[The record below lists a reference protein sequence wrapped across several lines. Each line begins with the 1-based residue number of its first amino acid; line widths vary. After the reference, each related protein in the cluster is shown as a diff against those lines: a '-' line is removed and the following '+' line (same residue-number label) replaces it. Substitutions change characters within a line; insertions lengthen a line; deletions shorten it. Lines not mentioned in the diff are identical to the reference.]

1 MRKSDFA
8 LISALYDSKNGGLYS
23 DVYFPIIKYTIISLF
38 YQKEPQE
45 YYTHD
50 NVKDFI
56 IRNFGVEIPSL
67 VIKKSIVA
75 VNDKSSDLD
84 LQIYE
89 NGSEF
94 KILKAWDCSINEEI
108 DAKAR
113 FFDTNIDLLENEYQK
128 YVESEDI
135 ENDKTFVDFISDNTD
150 DILGYFEN
158 DSVEKIGCEYAVM
171 ASFLKYLHDNTPDLF
186 KIANELFWGSIIAG
200 FLKREKISVIE
211 KNNRIEY
218 YLDTPIVMGLLNL
231 STEEKEIYAKE
242 LLDIIKSSGGLP
254 KIHPITIEE
263 VTSIILSV
271 ENSEHPIPNTPIE
284 AAWYRDGLT
293 KSKLAH
299 KRVNAL
305 KHLEEMG
312 VEQFPSLSPNDISKT
327 KKSYSNN
334 ITVKSLAQSRGGIS
348 NDRGIF
354 RDIHDVY
361 MDDYVGERRDK
372 KGTEDCCF
380 FVTTNT
386 DLVNFCRNRKQSRMR
401 TIGASKIILE
411 LWMHNTNQSGIE
423 NKALTEMMA
432 RCFDINKRDVR
443 NKLSIVSRYYNS
455 TRREDFDPKVY
466 QEIISC
472 LYKRDK
478 DVIAA
483 VDRLKEEGDITAE
496 ENVRIIIARADKKSK
511 QNETRINEMKNQVSN
526 LRKELDKTEKEKINA
541 IQTGN
546 KESRK
551 NNELQAKL
559 DKTQNTVQKQR
570 EKLSRYEEK
579 ERLSKEYI
587 AIKESLDLMD
597 KDKNNYIEKN
607 DHFFFYYVI
616 DVIIL
621 SVLLVSIIYL
631 IYQYRK
637 GGSLTIPIMMSALSV
652 LVPII
657 TPIRNKFIYIVDCQV
672 THDKIRKENE
682 QLWISMHPDYTSLKS
697 QANDIQNQ
705 IIEIE
710 RIIGDRIV
718 DMLE

>member
-38 YQKEPQE
+38 YQTESQE

-75 VNDKSSDLD
+75 INDKSSELD
-84 LQIYE
+84 LQIFE

-108 DAKAR
+108 DARAR
-113 FFDTNIDLLENEYQK
+113 VFDTNIDLLENEYQK

-135 ENDKTFVDFISDNTD
+135 DNDKTFVDFISDNTD

-200 FLKREKISVIE
+200 FLKRDKINVVE

-218 YLDTPIVMGLLNL
+218 FLDTPIVMGLLNL
-231 STEEKEIYAKE
+231 STEEKELYAKE
-242 LLDIIKSSGGLP
+242 LLDIIISSGGLP
-254 KIHPITIEE
+254 KLHPITIDE

-284 AAWYRDGLT
+284 AAWYRDGLS

-305 KHLEEMG
+305 KYLEEMG
-312 VEQFPSLSPNDISKT
+312 VVQFPSLSPNDISKI

-334 ITVKSLAQSRGGIS
+334 KDVKSLAQSRGGIS

-372 KGTEDCCF
+372 KGSEDCCF

-386 DLVNFCRNRKQSRMR
+386 DLVKFCRNRKQSRMR

-411 LWMHNTNQSGIE
+411 LWMHNSNQSGIE

-483 VDRLKEEGDITAE
+483 VDRLKEEGDVTAD
-496 ENVRIIIARADKKSK
+496 ENVRIIIAKADKKRK
-511 QNETRINEMKNQVSN
+511 QKEARINEMKNQVSN
-526 LRKELDKTEKEKINA
+526 LRKKLDKTEKEKNNA
-541 IQTGN
+541 IQSGN

-559 DKTQNTVQKQR
+559 DKTQNTVQKQKER
-570 EKLSRYEEK
+570 LSRYEEK
-579 ERLSKEYI
+579 EKLDKQYA
-587 AIKESLDLMD
+587 AIKKSLDPMEKEKTD
-597 KDKNNYIEKN
+597 YVEKN
-607 DHFFFYYVI
+607 DHFKLYYAIEVFILVVFLLSIIWLIVQLRNGENITIPIILSAITIILTSITAFKNKTLYVI
-616 DVIIL
+616 DR
-621 SVLLVSIIYL
+621 
-631 IYQYRK
+631 Q
-637 GGSLTIPIMMSALSV
+637 IM
-652 LVPII
+652 
-657 TPIRNKFIYIVDCQV
+657 
-672 THDKIRKENE
+672 HDKIRMENE
-682 QLWISMHPDYTSLKS
+682 QLWISMHPDYTSIISK
-697 QANDIQNQ
+697 ANDIQNQ
-705 IIEIE
+705 ITEIE
-710 RIIGDRIV
+710 RVIGGQIV
-718 DMLE
+718 DELE

>member
-8 LISALYDSKNGGLYS
+8 LISALYDSKSGGLYS

-50 NVKDFI
+50 NVKDYI
-56 IRNFGVEIPSL
+56 IKNFGIEIPSL

-75 VNDKSSDLD
+75 VNEKSPELD
-84 LQIYE
+84 LQIFE

-94 KILKAWDCSINEEI
+94 KILKAWDYSINEEI
-108 DAKAR
+108 DAKAHV
-113 FFDTNIDLLENEYQK
+113 FDTNIDKLENEYQQ

-135 ENDKTFVDFISDNTD
+135 DNDKTFLSFISDNTD

-158 DSVEKIGCEYAVM
+158 ESAEKIGCEYAVM
-171 ASFLKYLHDNTPDLF
+171 ASFLRYLHDKSPELF

-200 FLKREKISVIE
+200 FLKRDKISVIE

-218 YLDTPIVMGLLNL
+218 FLDTPIVMGLLNL

-242 LLDIIKSSGGLP
+242 LLEIILSSGGIP
-254 KIHPITIEE
+254 RIHPITVEE

-293 KSKLAH
+293 KSKLAQ

-305 KHLEEMG
+305 KYLEKMG
-312 VEQFPSLSPNDISKT
+312 VELFPSLSPNDIAKT

-334 ITVKSLAQSRGGIS
+334 NAVKSLAQSRGGIS

-354 RDIHDVY
+354 RDIHDIY
-361 MDDYVGERRDK
+361 MDDYIGERREK
-372 KGTEDCCF
+372 KGIEDCCF

-386 DLVNFCRNRKQSRMR
+386 DLVKYCRDRKQSRMR

-411 LWMHNTNQSGIE
+411 LWMHNTNKSGIE

-455 TRREDFDPKVY
+455 TRREDFDSKVY

-483 VDRLKEEGDITAE
+483 VDRLRDGGDVVAE
-496 ENVRIIIARADKKSK
+496 ENVRIIIARADKKRK
-511 QNETRINEMKNQVSN
+511 QKEALINDMNNQVSN
-526 LRKELDKTEKEKINA
+526 LRKKLDRTEKEKNLF
-541 IQTGN
+541 IQSGN
-546 KESRK
+546 NERRK

-559 DKTQNTVQKQR
+559 DKTQDTVQKQK

-579 ERLSKEYI
+579 ERLSKQYSD
-587 AIKESLDLMD
+587 IKESLDLME
-597 KDKNNYIEKN
+597 KELYNYVDKN
-607 DHFFFYYVI
+607 DHFYLHYVLE
-616 DVIIL
+616 VIIL
-621 SVLLVSIIYL
+621 AVFLLSIIYL
-631 IYQYRK
+631 IIQLRN
-637 GGSLTIPIMMSALSV
+637 GGSITIPVIMSIISI
-652 LVPII
+652 LVQTI
-657 TPIRNKFIYIVDCQV
+657 TSIKNKTLYVIDRQV
-672 THDKIRKENE
+672 AHDKIRKDNE
-682 QLWISMHPDYTSLKS
+682 QLWISSHPEYTSLKS

-705 IIEIE
+705 IMEIE
-710 RIIGDRIV
+710 RVIGDRIV

>member
-38 YQKEPQE
+38 YQTESQE

-75 VNDKSSDLD
+75 INDKSSELD
-84 LQIYE
+84 LQIFE

-108 DAKAR
+108 DARAR
-113 FFDTNIDLLENEYQK
+113 VFDTNIDLLENEYQK

-135 ENDKTFVDFISDNTD
+135 DNDKTFVDFISDNTD

-200 FLKREKISVIE
+200 FLKRDKINVVE

-218 YLDTPIVMGLLNL
+218 FLDTPIVMGLLNL
-231 STEEKEIYAKE
+231 STEEKELYAKE

-254 KIHPITIEE
+254 KIHPITIDE

-305 KHLEEMG
+305 KYLEEMG
-312 VEQFPSLSPNDISKT
+312 VVQFPSLSPNDISKT

-334 ITVKSLAQSRGGIS
+334 KDVKSLAQSRGGIS

-372 KGTEDCCF
+372 KGSEDCCF

-386 DLVNFCRNRKQSRMR
+386 DLVKFCRNRKQSRMR

-411 LWMHNTNQSGIE
+411 LWMHNSNQSGIE

-443 NKLSIVSRYYNS
+443 NRLSIVSRYYNS

-483 VDRLKEEGDITAE
+483 VDRLKEEGDVTAD

-511 QNETRINEMKNQVSN
+511 QKEARINEMKNQVSN
-526 LRKELDKTEKEKINA
+526 LRKKLDKTEKEKNNA
-541 IQTGN
+541 IQSGN

-559 DKTQNTVQKQR
+559 DKTQNTVQKQKER
-570 EKLSRYEEK
+570 LSRYEEK
-579 ERLSKEYI
+579 EKLDKQYA
-587 AIKESLDLMD
+587 AIKKSLDPLEKEKTD
-597 KDKNNYIEKN
+597 YVEKN
-607 DHFFFYYVI
+607 DHFKLYYAIEVFILVVFFLSIIWFIVQLLNGENITIPIVLSAITIILTSITAFKNKTLYVI
-616 DVIIL
+616 DR
-621 SVLLVSIIYL
+621 
-631 IYQYRK
+631 Q
-637 GGSLTIPIMMSALSV
+637 IM
-652 LVPII
+652 
-657 TPIRNKFIYIVDCQV
+657 
-672 THDKIRKENE
+672 HDKIRMENE
-682 QLWISMHPDYTSLKS
+682 QLWISMHPDYTSIISK
-697 QANDIQNQ
+697 ANDIQNQ
-705 IIEIE
+705 ITEIE
-710 RIIGDRIV
+710 RVIGGQIV
-718 DMLE
+718 DELE

>member
-1 MRKSDFA
+1 M
-8 LISALYDSKNGGLYS
+8 
-23 DVYFPIIKYTIISLF
+23 
-38 YQKEPQE
+38 
-45 YYTHD
+45 
-50 NVKDFI
+50 
-56 IRNFGVEIPSL
+56 
-67 VIKKSIVA
+67 
-75 VNDKSSDLD
+75 D
-84 LQIYE
+84 LQIFE

-108 DAKAR
+108 DARAR
-113 FFDTNIDLLENEYQK
+113 VFDTNIDLLENEYQK

-135 ENDKTFVDFISDNTD
+135 DNDKTFVDFISDNTD

-200 FLKREKISVIE
+200 FLKRDKINVVE

-218 YLDTPIVMGLLNL
+218 FLDTPIVMGLLNL
-231 STEEKEIYAKE
+231 STEEKELYAKE

-254 KIHPITIEE
+254 KIHPITIDE

-305 KHLEEMG
+305 KYLEEIG
-312 VEQFPSLSPNDISKT
+312 VVQFPSLSPNDISKT

-334 ITVKSLAQSRGGIS
+334 KDVKSLAQSRGGIS

-372 KGTEDCCF
+372 KGSEDCCF

-386 DLVNFCRNRKQSRMR
+386 DLVKFCRNRKQSRMR

-411 LWMHNTNQSGIE
+411 LWMHNSNQSGIE

-443 NKLSIVSRYYNS
+443 NRLSIVSRYYNS

-483 VDRLKEEGDITAE
+483 VDRLKEEGDVTAD

-511 QNETRINEMKNQVSN
+511 QKEARINEMKNQVSN
-526 LRKELDKTEKEKINA
+526 LRKKLDKTEKEKNNA
-541 IQTGN
+541 IQSGN

-559 DKTQNTVQKQR
+559 DKTQNTVQKQKER
-570 EKLSRYEEK
+570 LSRYEVK
-579 ERLSKEYI
+579 EELSKQYS
-587 AIKESLDLMD
+587 AIKKSLDLME
-597 KDKNNYIEKN
+597 KEKTNYVEKN
-607 DHFFFYYVI
+607 DHFKLYYTLEVILLALMLCSIIIILIQLRKGEGITIPAILSIITTIVTLITVIKNKTLYVI
-616 DVIIL
+616 D
-621 SVLLVSIIYL
+621 
-631 IYQYRK
+631 RK
-637 GGSLTIPIMMSALSV
+637 VM
-652 LVPII
+652 
-657 TPIRNKFIYIVDCQV
+657 
-672 THDKIRKENE
+672 HDKIRRDNE

-697 QANDIQNQ
+697 KASAIQNQ
-705 IIEIE
+705 IVEIE
-710 RIIGDRIV
+710 RVIGDRFV
-718 DMLE
+718 DILE